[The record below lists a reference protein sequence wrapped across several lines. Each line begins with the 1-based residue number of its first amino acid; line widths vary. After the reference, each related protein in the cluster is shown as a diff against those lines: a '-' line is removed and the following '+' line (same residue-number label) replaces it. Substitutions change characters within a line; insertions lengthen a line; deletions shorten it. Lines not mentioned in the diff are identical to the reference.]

1 MPLDAL
7 GETRVLF
14 DFVPAGTAAVEA
26 EDALACPLRVLRDIG
41 GHTMAMAKTNG
52 LQRKFEKM

>member
-1 MPLDAL
+1 LDAL

-14 DFVPAGTAAVEA
+14 DFVPAGSAVEA
-26 EDALACPLRVLRDIG
+26 RDALACPLRVLRDIG